1 MKITINTDVLHE
13 ENLSLGDF
21 LTLLI
26 GYYDIDYKDCLYK
39 MIEFELAAPNV
50 FHEDSLI
57 LSDNT
62 KNLVAR
68 LLMASADKA
77 KNSGIDF
84 NSLAKKLQSIY
95 PSGVKPGATYAWG
108 DQEDII
114 VLKLMTLFVK
124 YDFTFTEEEAIKATE
139 EYVNSFKDQQDKM
152 MLLKYFIL
160 KTTKSEDGWHN
171 VDSMFMTIIENNR
184 QLYEDSTE

>member
-1 MKITINTDVLHE
+1 MCFFIFNPLETKTMKITINTDVLHE

-39 MIEFELAAPNV
+39 MIEFELAAQNV

-68 LLMASADKA
+68 LL
-77 KNSGIDF
+77 KNMQTTSRT
-84 NSLAKKLQSIY
+84 NR
-95 PSGVKPGATYAWG
+95 
-108 DQEDII
+108 
-114 VLKLMTLFVK
+114 
-124 YDFTFTEEEAIKATE
+124 TE
-139 EYVNSFKDQQDKM
+139 
-152 MLLKYFIL
+152 
-160 KTTKSEDGWHN
+160 
-171 VDSMFMTIIENNR
+171 
-184 QLYEDSTE
+184 